1 MIFQGIAAAPGLAIA
16 KCLRME
22 PSPQIDASQAI
33 SLEQVDAELAR
44 FTQAVKQAATELAAI
59 ADNAR
64 ARGQA
69 DKAEIIEAQSLIA
82 TDPMLDEGVRQK
94 ITMQLVSAVQAVR
107 LTVDEQTAIFAALDD
122 AYLRERVADVQDVGR
137 RITDILLGRPRV
149 DLSGLVEA
157 VVLVAQEIG
166 PSQLATADA
175 AKVRAI
181 VAETGGQTSH
191 TAILAKNMGI
201 PAVLGCRGIL
211 AAVADGELLLV
222 NGDAGA
228 VETDLPEER
237 QAEISREFER
247 RAEVY
252 DTLRELIGQPTRTR
266 DGVTIELSANIMN
279 PAGAKQAVQAGA
291 DGIGLYR
298 TEFLFMDRP
307 SAPSEEEQLA
317 AYRQVLE
324 TMQGK
329 SVIIRTLDIGGDK
342 GIPYMNAPAETNPFL
357 GYRAIRICL
366 RQPELFMTQLRAIL
380 RASVY
385 GQARIMYPMIAS
397 LEEIRAANQILQQA
411 KDSLLAD
418 GLAFD
423 RNLPVGI
430 MIEVPSAAVMADV
443 LIDAVDFFS
452 IGSNDL
458 TQYTLAV
465 DRLNENVSE
474 LYNPFQPGVL
484 RLIRMVAEA
493 ANRAGGGKFAGIC
506 GELAADPRATLL
518 LLGLGLTEFS
528 VNPAALLKIKKIIT
542 SVEKSYAQDV
552 AAKAMR
558 LSTTDEIVHHLEA
571 SIPAELRHFL
581 A

>member
-16 KCLRME
+16 KCLRIE
-22 PSPQIDASQAI
+22 PPPQIAANQAI
-33 SLEQVDAELAR
+33 TLDQVGSEMAR
-44 FTQAVKQAATELAAI
+44 FTQAVQQAAAELAAI

-64 ARGQA
+64 ARGQI
-69 DKAEIIEAQSLIA
+69 DRAEIVEAQSLIV
-82 TDPMLDEGVRQK
+82 TDPTLDESVRQN
-94 ITMQLVSAVQAVR
+94 ITLQLISAVQAVGQA
-107 LTVDEQTAIFAALDD
+107 VDEQAAIFAVMED
-122 AYLRERVADVQDVGR
+122 AYLRERAADVMDVGQR
-137 RITDILLGRPRV
+137 LTDILLGRPSV
-149 DLSGLVEA
+149 DLSELTEA
-157 VVLVAQEIG
+157 VALVAQDIS

-175 AKVRAI
+175 AQVRAI

-191 TAILAKNMGI
+191 TAILAKSMGI

-222 NGDAGA
+222 NGDTGTVEAG
-228 VETDLPEER
+228 LPEER
-237 QAEISREFER
+237 QAAASRELER
-247 RAEVY
+247 RVEVQAG
-252 DTLRELIGQPTRTR
+252 LRELIDQPTRTR
-266 DGVTIELSANIMN
+266 DGFSIELSANIMN
-279 PAGAKQAVQAGA
+279 PAGAEQAVQVGA

-317 AYRQVLE
+317 AYRRVLE

-329 SVIIRTLDIGGDK
+329 PVIIRTLDIGGDK
-342 GIPYMNAPAETNPFL
+342 AIPYMNTPAETNPFL

-366 RQPELFMTQLRAIL
+366 RQPKLFMTQLRAIL
-380 RASVY
+380 RASGY
-385 GQARIMYPMIAS
+385 GQTRIMYPMVAS
-397 LEEIRAANQILQQA
+397 LEEIWAANRILQQA

-423 RNLPVGI
+423 ANLPVGI

-484 RLIRMVAEA
+484 RLIRMVAET
-493 ANRAGGGKFAGIC
+493 AGRTGGEKFAGIC

-528 VNPAALLKIKKIIT
+528 VNPSSLLKIKKIIT
-542 SVEKSYAQDV
+542 SVTKSYAQDV
-552 AAKAMR
+552 AAKAMQ
-558 LSTTDEIVHHLEA
+558 LATADEIVHHLEA
-571 SIPAELRHFL
+571 SMPSELRRLL